1 MATAK
6 KLPSGNW
13 RVLVYTGTSSGKRQ
27 YKSFTAPTKKQAEY
41 DAALFGV
48 RRKRVDTA
56 LTVGEA
62 IDRYIDS
69 KAAVLS
75 PKTISEYRAIRKRGN
90 TKFMS
95 LKLDKITDEQIQTEI
110 SEFSTTHSP
119 KTTRNVFALFKSAA
133 RLFRTDFAPVVT
145 LPQPERTEV
154 AIPTDD
160 AVKQLLGASTGD
172 LKIAIML
179 AAMLGLR
186 RSEICGLN
194 WSDIK
199 ENTVNISKAV
209 VMDEGR
215 KWVTKTTKTTLS
227 TRTLEMP
234 DVLSAYLA
242 PLRGKGAVIS
252 LSPDAVTH
260 DFIELCKSL
269 GISIHFHSL
278 RHYYASTLLE
288 MGVPDMYAMRHMG
301 HSSTSMLKAVYQ
313 HIKDKRQQEIDRQID
328 DKLTSLFG

>member
-48 RRKRVDTA
+48 RHKRADSG

-62 IDRYIDS
+62 IERYIDS

-75 PKTISEYRAIRKRGN
+75 PKTISEYRAILRRGN
-90 TKFMS
+90 PVFMS

-119 KTTRNVFALFKSAA
+119 KTTRNVFALFRSAV
-133 RLFRTDFAPVVT
+133 RLFRADFSPAVT
-145 LPQPERTEV
+145 FPQLDRQEV

-160 AVKQLLGASTGD
+160 AVKRLIGASSGD
-172 LKIAIML
+172 LKTAIML
-179 AAMLGLR
+179 AALLGLR
-186 RSEICGLN
+186 RSEICALN
-194 WSDIK
+194 WSDVK
-199 ENTVNISKAV
+199 ERTVSVSKAV

-215 KWVTKTTKTTLS
+215 QWVTKTTKTTLS
-227 TRTLEMP
+227 TRTLETP
-234 DVLSAYLA
+234 GVLSDYLV

-252 LSPDAVTH
+252 MTPDDVTH
-260 DFIELCKSL
+260 NFIELCKSL

-288 MGVPDMYAMRHMG
+288 MGVPDMYAMRRMG